1 MQLVIQLRKVNFF
14 HFFYRYHKFHKK
26 NTARKQKSDKYYYII
41 YYDLNKNRSSNSVVI
56 PQSVEIWKSK
66 KNKKKKNKNRMSK
79 GNRNKNTMI
88 SITKIYYN
96 FN

>member
-1 MQLVIQLRKVNFF
+1 M
-14 HFFYRYHKFHKK
+14 KK

-56 PQSVEIWKSK
+56 PQSVEIWEDE
-66 KNKKKKNKNRMSK
+66 NHTKKKTKNRMSK
-79 GNRNKNTMI
+79 GNRNKNTII

>member
-1 MQLVIQLRKVNFF
+1 M
-14 HFFYRYHKFHKK
+14 KK

-56 PQSVEIWKSK
+56 PQSVEIWEGE
-66 KNKKKKNKNRMSK
+66 NHKKKNKNRMSK